1 MSTPITQARIAMW
14 SGPRNISTALMR
26 AFENRPDCVVIDE
39 PFYAHYLKETG
50 IEHPGR
56 EAVLKSQPTSAQDV
70 VKQLLAPLPPGQT
83 LQYQKQMS
91 HHLLPTVPRDWL
103 EGVTHCFL
111 LRDPRAMIASY
122 VRTRPEITLADIGI
136 EQLSNLFFEVTE
148 ATGKPPVVVDSDDL
162 LRDPERMLRALC
174 RKLDIRFYPE
184 MLRWPKGPRES
195 DGAWAPWW
203 YKNVERSTGF
213 EPRPAFEG
221 KLPPELEAIAEQATE
236 LQEKL
241 TAYKINA
248 ESPRS

>member
-1 MSTPITQARIAMW
+1 MSTPLTQARIAMW

-26 AFENRPDCVVIDE
+26 AFENRPDCTVVDE

-56 EAVLKSQPTSAQDV
+56 EAVLRSQPISAKAVAQ
-70 VKQLLAPLPPGQT
+70 QLLAPLPQDRP

-91 HHLLPTVPRDWL
+91 HHLLPSVPRDWMKQ
-103 EGVTHCFL
+103 VTHCFL

-122 VRTRPEITLADIGI
+122 VRTRPEITLSDIGI
-136 EQLSNLFFEVTE
+136 AQLSGLFFQVAEE
-148 ATGKPPVVVDSDDL
+148 QGKPPVVMDSDDL

-174 RKLDIRFYPE
+174 HRLDIRFYPE
-184 MLRWPKGPRES
+184 MLSWPEGPRDS

-213 EPRPAFEG
+213 EPRPAFDG
-221 KLPPELEAIAEQATE
+221 TLPAELEVIAEQAVE
-236 LQEKL
+236 LQEKM
-241 TAYKINA
+241 AVYKINA
-248 ESPRS
+248 EDQLS